1 MAKNIQ
7 NFPLKTVGIMV
18 IVLLSIFTGIFIF
31 VNLNHTDSNTL
42 VYGDYVGGLTTAGIM
57 EAQNLWQQNNMS
69 VKVNNYTSP
78 NLISTALL
86 KNEVDITTG
95 TPETYAKLNQDG
107 IHFKIIGE
115 EYALLQEVIV
125 RNDSSF
131 KNITD
136 LKGKSIGVLKAS
148 GTYSYF
154 SSLVDQVYNISNV
167 ETYFKMVNGYPS
179 VLIDSLAKGQL
190 DAIILWQPDIAK
202 AFTLHPEFKTLTTFQ
217 DMYKQIE
224 GNSATIP
231 PMVLW
236 FASENAIQNKAVQLK
251 QFMELQKKVVENFNT
266 NPDMIK
272 SAFKSYFG
280 YDDITA
286 TNLFNQVKD
295 KFVPYT
301 LNDTVINTIRTDWKV
316 FWNNGNCQY
325 LTQDPTLLPKSVFV
339 TL

>member
-1 MAKNIQ
+1 MAKNIR

-18 IVLLSIFTGIFIF
+18 VILVSVFAGVYVYTSLK
-31 VNLNHTDSNTL
+31 HTDSNTL
-42 VYGDYVGGLTTAGIM
+42 IYGDYVGGLTTAGIM
-57 EAQNLWQQNNMS
+57 EAKNLWQKNNMS
-69 VKVNNYTSP
+69 VQVNNYTSP

-107 IHFKIIGE
+107 VHFKIIGQ
-115 EYALLQEVIV
+115 EYALLQEIIV
-125 RNDSSF
+125 RNDSGF
-131 KNITD
+131 KNLTS
-136 LKGKSIGVLKAS
+136 LKGMRIGVLKAS

-154 SSLVDQVYNISNV
+154 SSLVDQVYNITNV
-167 ETYFKMVNGYPS
+167 ETYFQMVNGYPS
-179 VLIDSLAKGQL
+179 VLIDQLAKGQL

-202 AFTLHPEFKTLTTFQ
+202 ALTLHPEFTVLTTFQ

-224 GNSATIP
+224 GNTATIP

-236 FASENAIQNKAVQLK
+236 FASENALQHKAAQLK
-251 QFMELQKKVVENFNT
+251 QFMELQKQVVEDFT
-266 NPDMIK
+266 THPDMII
-272 SAFKSYFG
+272 SAFKGYFG
-280 YDDITA
+280 YDNVTA

-301 LNDTVINTIRTDWKV
+301 LNSTVINVVRTDWKV
-316 FWNNGNCQY
+316 FWNNGKCTY
-325 LTQDPTLLPKSVFV
+325 LSQDPNTLPDSVFV